1 MVKSKYTIHFTKVA
15 INDLDEIYQY
25 ITEKLFAEN
34 AATDLLERIEN
45 NIRQLKE
52 FPNSGSRLVDE
63 YLQLKGYRRII
74 VGSYIIFYIADD
86 SGDVNIALRYL
97 DKIETAINNLQ
108 KFPKSG
114 SIPRYSILKKQG
126 YRVVI
131 VEKHLVFYKINEED
145 KTVIIYAIVDGR
157 REYRNLI

>member
-1 MVKSKYTIHFTKVA
+1 MYKILRTDK
-15 INDLDEIYQY
+15 
-25 ITEKLFAEN
+25 AE
-34 AATDLLERIEN
+34 D
-45 NIRQLKE
+45 QL
-52 FPNSGSRLVDE
+52 RD
-63 YLQLKGYRRII
+63 
-74 VGSYIIFYIADD
+74 IIFYIADD

-97 DKIETAINNLQ
+97 DRIETAINRLQ
-108 KFPKSG
+108 GFPESG

-131 VEKHLVFYKINEED
+131 VEKHLVFYKINERD